1 MRRISKI
8 MLCMVMILILGMI
21 SGCAVNNKESM
32 AADDGK
38 IHVMCTTFPIYDWTR
53 QIVGEDNEDV
63 EVTLLLDNGTDMHSY
78 QASAMDVAEISSCDI
93 LIYVGGESEKWV
105 DDIVKDAVNQD
116 MKVIRLLNVLGENVH
131 EEEIIEGMQEENHEE
146 EHAEDGKEESEE
158 AEYDEHVWLSLK
170 NAGILCETIKNV
182 LCEADSPNADTYEAH
197 YAEYS
202 AQLKELDTRYE
213 KMTGTSARKTI
224 LFGDRFPFRYLTE
237 DYRIRYYAAFP
248 GCSAETEASFET
260 VAYLAKKMDEENLPA
275 ILVIENSDKKLAQTI
290 LSNTADKNREILVMD
305 SMQSVGKEEMKNG
318 VTYLSIMEENYETL
332 SKALN

>member
-146 EHAEDGKEESEE
+146 EHVEDGKEESEE

-182 LCEADSPNADTYEAH
+182 LCEADSSNADIYEAH

-213 KMTGTSARKTI
+213 QMTGTSARKTI

-318 VTYLSIMEENYETL
+318 VTYLSIMEENYKTL